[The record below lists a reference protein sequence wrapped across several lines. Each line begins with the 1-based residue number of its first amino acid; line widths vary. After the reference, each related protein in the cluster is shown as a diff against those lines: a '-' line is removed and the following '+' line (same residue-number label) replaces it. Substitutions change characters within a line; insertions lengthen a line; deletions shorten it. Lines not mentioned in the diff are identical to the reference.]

1 MRYEFPL
8 SRLIRNRSQELGLNA
23 KELGFR
29 LGYRNSAKAAGRVDA
44 LCEGHI
50 ASRKSKRAL
59 DRLANALEVPE
70 HIVEEAVAATNEHLV
85 ELDRQAEQ
93 AKRVAQEASE
103 ARWRASFKPHAVLDT
118 EHKCPSQIT
127 ICGLTGGIGRWLI
140 VRLDNSKELTTF
152 VQQVLDALPTML
164 RTGRTGKKYVP
175 FFGEA
180 KGFFLNYEP
189 DRAIRYTLD
198 GEIVEVL
205 PKAYRPG
212 EIELDIGGRNR
223 SPLTVA
229 RVLGFA

>member
-1 MRYEFPL
+1 M
-8 SRLIRNRSQELGLNA
+8 
-23 KELGFR
+23 
-29 LGYRNSAKAAGRVDA
+29 VD
-44 LCEGHI
+44 
-50 ASRKSKRAL
+50 R
-59 DRLANALEVPE
+59 
-70 HIVEEAVAATNEHLV
+70 
-85 ELDRQAEQ
+85 
-93 AKRVAQEASE
+93 
-103 ARWRASFKPHAVLDT
+103 
-118 EHKCPSQIT
+118 
-127 ICGLTGGIGRWLI
+127 
-140 VRLDNSKELTTF
+140 RLDNSKESTTF

-164 RTGRTGKKYVP
+164 RTGRTCKKYVP

-189 DRAIRYTLD
+189 DRATRYSLD